1 MQSLDFFTPVVDD
14 PYEFGQIAAANSLS
28 DLYAMGARPLTAM
41 NILCFP
47 SKDEKPEVLRDILK
61 GGIDKIHEAGAVLVG
76 GHSVED
82 AEPKYGLSV
91 TGLVH
96 PERFISNAGAVPGD
110 VLVLT
115 KPLGTGVLATA
126 HKAGLLSPE
135 LVRRMTGVM
144 KALNREA
151 SEAMKEVGV
160 NAATDITGFGLVGHG
175 LEMAEAGRCC
185 LVFSAGRVPMIQ
197 GALEFMRQ
205 GFVPEGDYEVRKF
218 CSSRIETDSGIDR
231 FLLDMLFDAQTSG
244 GLLVSVPESR
254 ADAYITAL
262 LEKGLVEVAVVGHV
276 ETGEGRVR
284 IIP

>member
-1 MQSLDFFTPVVDD
+1 
-14 PYEFGQIAAANSLS
+14 
-28 DLYAMGARPLTAM
+28 MGARPLTAM

-82 AEPKYGLSV
+82 TEPKYGLSV

-96 PERFISNAGAVPGD
+96 PERFISYAGAVPGD

-135 LVRRMTGVM
+135 LVRRMTEVM
-144 KALNREA
+144 KTLNREA

-185 LVFSAGRVPMIQ
+185 LVFSAGRVPLIH
-197 GALEFMRQ
+197 GALDFIRQ
-205 GFVPEGDYEVRKF
+205 GLVPEGDYEVRKF
-218 CSSRIETDSGIDR
+218 CSSRVETGPGIDS

-244 GLLVSVPESR
+244 GLLVSVPENR
-254 ADAYITAL
+254 ADTYITTL
-262 LEKGLVEVAVVGHV
+262 LEEGLVEVAVVGHV
-276 ETGEGRVR
+276 EPGDGRVR
-284 IIP
+284 ITP